1 MLTLPIANRTCIFA
15 QFLWRANSIY
25 DRLMRMSMSREVKL
39 MRCFE
44 LVDARFRRNAQAR
57 LPLRATA
64 HSVGY
69 DFFSPVDVEI
79 PPMGSVMIWTD
90 VKARFGEDEALLIN
104 VRSSMGAQPVMLAN
118 TQGWIESDYYSNPD
132 NDGNI
137 GIRLF
142 NLGATPYRIA
152 QGQRFAQGMFVKYLA
167 ADNCNADAPRLG
179 GLGSTGK

>member
-1 MLTLPIANRTCIFA
+1 
-15 QFLWRANSIY
+15 
-25 DRLMRMSMSREVKL
+25 MRR
-39 MRCFE
+39 FE
-44 LVDARFRRNAQAR
+44 LVEPRFRRNPEAH

-69 DFFSPVDVEI
+69 DFFSPVELEI
-79 PPMGSVMIWTD
+79 PPMSAALIWTD
-90 VKARFGEDEALLIN
+90 VKARFGTDEALLIN

-142 NLGATPYRIA
+142 NLGSTPYRIA
-152 QGQRFAQGMFVKYLA
+152 RGQRFAQGMFVKYLA
-167 ADNCNADAPRLG
+167 ADNCNADAERVG